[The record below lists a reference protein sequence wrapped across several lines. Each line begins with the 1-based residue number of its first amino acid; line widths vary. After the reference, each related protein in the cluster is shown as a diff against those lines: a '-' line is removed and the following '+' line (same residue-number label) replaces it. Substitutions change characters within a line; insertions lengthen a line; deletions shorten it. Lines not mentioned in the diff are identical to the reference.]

1 MSSWSNKD
9 VIKSQE
15 ILRKYTKDRF
25 HQALKEISRTLKRS
39 VTPGALR
46 SAFLRKEVGPPT
58 SYCQQDDYD
67 GDDESVAFKPP
78 VDLDGED
85 EGARRKT
92 KDDGGDELMKKL
104 VSLTKKPIPFE
115 MLCDKMGLPP
125 GKVKALVTSAKDM
138 GVRLRVEHDH
148 VGIQPSEP
156 EDRVR
161 SIGIAP
167 VVGERQRVAVI
178 SDLHLGSKYCL
189 RDQLKEF
196 IQYAY
201 DQGIREIL
209 CPGDVLDGGYRHG
222 IFEVSHTG
230 IDAQAQDLFETLPHL
245 PGLNYRCI
253 TGNHDFTFTESIG
266 VDVGDYLESYF
277 SKRGRS
283 DLHFYGNRGAFLK
296 VKGAI
301 VHLWHP
307 RSGVSYARS
316 YAIQKHIEKYSSG
329 EKPNILLCGH
339 WHVYCHVY
347 ERGVHGIA
355 CPTFQGGGSA
365 FGKSLGGAPAI
376 GGMILSWDLTEHGTM
391 RHFIHEY
398 RAYFEVE
405 KPHTIDDDT
414 AYLEEM
420 PVDRKRR

>member
-1 MSSWSNKD
+1 MSLWTD
-9 VIKSQE
+9 VDVSKAQD
-15 ILRKYTKDRF
+15 ILRKYPTHRY
-25 HQALKEISRTLKRS
+25 AEAVREIQRVLKRS

-46 SAFLRKEVGPPT
+46 SAFLRKSEGPPT
-58 SYCQQDDYD
+58 SYCYEEE
-67 GDDESVAFKPP
+67 GEASEPSIDDEVTEAP
-78 VDLDGED
+78 LDE
-85 EGARRKT
+85 
-92 KDDGGDELMKKL
+92 ELEKL
-104 VSLTKKPIPFE
+104 VKFTKKGAISFSA
-115 MLCDKMGLPP
+115 LCDKMDLSP
-125 GKVKALVTSAKDM
+125 KKTKALIEEARGM
-138 GVRLRVEHDH
+138 GFRLHVEHDH
-148 VGIQPSEP
+148 VGIKVPQP

-161 SIGIAP
+161 TIGIAP
-167 VVGERQRVAVI
+167 VVGERQKVAVI

-189 RDQLKEF
+189 REQIKEF
-196 IQYAY
+196 VQYAY
-201 DQGIREIL
+201 SQGVREIL
-209 CPGDVLDGGYRHG
+209 CPGDVLDGIYRHG
-222 IFEVSHTG
+222 LFEVSHTG
-230 IDAQAQDLFETLPHL
+230 IDAQAQDLIETLPEL
-245 PGLNYRCI
+245 PGLNYRSI

-266 VDVGDYLESYF
+266 VDVGDYLMSYF
-277 SKRGRS
+277 QKRGRK
-283 DLHFYGNRGAFLK
+283 DLHFYGNRGAFLR

-376 GGMILSWDLTEHGTM
+376 GGMILSWDLTSHGTM

-420 PVDRKRR
+420 PVETKSRRR

>member
-1 MSSWSNKD
+1 MSSWTDAD
-9 VIKSQE
+9 VTKAQA
-15 ILRKYTKDRF
+15 ILRKYPKDRF
-25 HQALKEISRTLKRS
+25 HAALKEISRTLKRS

-58 SYCQQDDYD
+58 SYCMQDGDEV
-67 GDDESVAFKPP
+67 DDESVDFKPP
-78 VDLDGED
+78 VDVD
-85 EGARRKT
+85 ETSSAKRKVQ
-92 KDDGGDELMKKL
+92 DELMQRL
-104 VSLTKKPIPFE
+104 VAATKKGPITFE
-115 MLCDKMGLPP
+115 ALCDKMGLPP
-125 GKVKALVTSAKDM
+125 GKTKALIADAREM
-138 GVRLRVEHDH
+138 GIRLHIEHDH
-148 VGIQPSEP
+148 VGIPPSVP

-161 SIGIAP
+161 TVGIAP
-167 VVGERQRVAVI
+167 VIGERQKVAVI

-196 IQYAY
+196 IHYAY
-201 DQGIREIL
+201 SEGIREVL

-230 IDAQAQDLFETLPHL
+230 IDAQAEDLFQTLPQL

-253 TGNHDFTFTESIG
+253 TGNHDFTFTESVG
-266 VDVGDYLESYF
+266 VNVGDFLEGYF
-277 SKRGRS
+277 RKRGRT
-283 DLHFYGNRGAFLK
+283 DLHFYGDRGAFLRI
-296 VKGAI
+296 KGAV

-376 GGMILSWDLTEHGTM
+376 GGMILSWDLTKHGTM

-405 KPHTIDDDT
+405 KPHTIEDDT
-414 AYLEEM
+414 AFLEEM
-420 PVDRKRR
+420 PIDRKHR

>member
-1 MSSWSNKD
+1 MLSWTDAD
-9 VIKSQE
+9 VLKAQE
-15 ILRKYTKDRF
+15 ILREYTVEEYHEAVRK
-25 HQALKEISRTLKRS
+25 ISKVLRRP

-46 SAFLRKEVGPPT
+46 SAFLRKSAGPPT
-58 SYCQQDDYD
+58 SYCQDPELDELVTEEPEAD
-67 GDDESVAFKPP
+67 EDDEA
-78 VDLDGED
+78 DAALEH
-85 EGARRKT
+85 
-92 KDDGGDELMKKL
+92 L
-104 VSLTKKPIPFE
+104 VKLTKKHPISFVD
-115 MLCDKMGLPP
+115 LCDKMDLSP
-125 GKVKALVTSAKDM
+125 KKAKALIAEAK
-138 GVRLRVEHDH
+138 GKGFRLHVEHDH
-148 VGIQPSEP
+148 VGIKPSGP
-156 EDRVR
+156 EERVR
-161 SIGIAP
+161 TVGIAP
-167 VVGERQRVAVI
+167 VVGERQKVAVI

-189 RDQLKEF
+189 REQLQEF

-201 DQGIREIL
+201 AQGVREIL
-209 CPGDVLDGGYRHG
+209 CPGDVLDGIYRHG
-222 IFEVSHTG
+222 LFEVSHTG
-230 IDAQAQDLFETLPHL
+230 IDAQAQDLFETLPEL

-266 VDVGDYLESYF
+266 VDVGDYLMGFF
-277 SKRGRS
+277 SKKGRN
-283 DLHFYGNRGAFLK
+283 DIHFYGNRGAFLR

-316 YAIQKHIEKYSSG
+316 YAIQKHIEKYTSG

-376 GGMILSWDLTEHGTM
+376 GGMILSWDLTSHGTM

-405 KPHTIDDDT
+405 KPHTIDDDS

-420 PVDRKRR
+420 PVAKAGRRR